1 VPELPEVESYRKL
14 AESAAL
20 GRRVAEVEAADA
32 WYVKGGIAPAV
43 VATALR
49 GRTLLAARRT
59 GKLLLIDTG
68 ASDGAA
74 NEQAGS
80 AGPVLGLRFGM
91 SGRLVVDGKAGV
103 DRLLYSPTGP
113 DGRWVRFALHFA
125 DGGHLQMVDPRRLG
139 GVELD
144 PDEARLGPDALGLTP
159 AQLRRALAG
168 AHTPLKARL
177 LDQERIAGIG
187 NLLADEALWRA
198 GLAPQHPAGALSPAE
213 LRRLHRHLPPT
224 LCELSDRGGSHT
236 GDLMAERRPGGHC
249 PRDGAALS
257 RSTVGG
263 RTSWWCPAHQR

>member
-1 VPELPEVESYRKL
+1 MPGTSR
-14 AESAAL
+14 
-20 GRRVAEVEAADA
+20 G
-32 WYVKGGIAPAV
+32 AP
-43 VATALR
+43 R
-49 GRTLLAARRT
+49 RTLTATRRR
-59 GKLLLIDTG
+59 GKLLLIDT
-68 ASDGAA
+68 DTDTDTP
-74 NEQAGS
+74 AGS
-80 AGPVLGLRFGM
+80 GGAAGPVLGLRFGM

-125 DGGHLQMVDPRRLG
+125 DGGQLQMVDPRRLG

-144 PDEARLGPDALGLTP
+144 PDEDRLGPDALSLTP
-159 AQLRRALAG
+159 AQLRLALAG

-198 GLAPQHPAGALSPAE
+198 GLAPQHPAGALTPAE
-213 LRRLHRHLPPT
+213 LRRLHRHLTAT
-224 LCELSDRGGSHT
+224 LRELSDRGGSHT
-236 GDLMAERRPGGHC
+236 GDLMAQRRPGGHC

-263 RTSWWCPAHQR
+263 RTSWWCPVHQR